1 MKFKLHNR
9 FKSLFGGLLAINLL
23 FAAPAMASI
32 QEQAADTAQV
42 EQAAPAA
49 TADSTAAV
57 APADSA
63 ATTTAAT
70 DSATVSESGNTG
82 STVTPAATTT

>member
-49 TADSTAAV
+49 TAD
-57 APADSA
+57 
-63 ATTTAAT
+63 
-70 DSATVSESGNTG
+70 
-82 STVTPAATTT
+82 